1 MKQKSLLKSML
12 LLFALIAGSS
22 NVWADDPADW
32 SYTVTSSDA
41 SKLNTTA
48 KTFTVDAT
56 HVFNYDV
63 KVAAGTSPSITI
75 ATASSTPG
83 IKFGES
89 SKAYYNPVIL
99 STDAFSD
106 KAVTKVSLYLK
117 HNGGK
122 VGTLTVK
129 QGSITVGTATTSST
143 SDWITVT
150 CSETKKG
157 AGGTLEIKYEVAQ
170 ALYINKIEVWYDDL
184 GTATTTTI
192 DASGIT
198 NTDVYTSTAAG
209 SFSASVTE
217 KVGGAAVGGAT
228 VSWSSSDEDVATI
241 AADGTVTLKK
251 KGSTTITASYEGDAT
266 YAASSA
272 EYVLNVTSSAPQNTD
287 INVATNYEWLGVTSG
302 KNISA
307 DLLPKAFDCEG
318 VTLTIGTGGS
328 TKPRGDDTY
337 IRVYQD
343 NEFTFAAPDNY
354 LIKNIIFTA
363 GSNWQKTFN
372 ADPGTYDNDTKT
384 WSGYA
389 KSVTLTV
396 ESGSGNNYIS
406 NIRIL
411 LVASKDV
418 TITSAGWAS
427 FSSASALD
435 FTKTDVTA
443 YIAKSNGGTSSVTLT
458 EIAKVPA
465 STGIVVNAPAGTYAI
480 PVLTGDADA
489 TTGNLLKPWLT
500 AGTPGDA
507 EYYTLAV
514 DGANPIFK
522 KSSGGTLAA
531 GKAYLV
537 MPGAGAPELGVDF
550 GGTTGINA
558 IQKQA
563 ENGEYYNLAGQRV
576 AQPTKGLYIVNGK
589 KVILK

>member
-1 MKQKSLLKSML
+1 MKQKSLLKTML

-32 SYTVTSSDA
+32 LYTVTSSDA
-41 SKLNTTA
+41 SKLSTIA

-75 ATASSTPG
+75 GTASSTPG
-83 IKFGES
+83 IKFGDS
-89 SKAYYNPVIL
+89 GKAYYNPVIL

-122 VGTLTVK
+122 VGALTVK

-328 TKPRGDDTY
+328 TKPRGDATY

-418 TITSAGWAS
+418 TITAAGWAS

-480 PVLTGDADA
+480 PVLSGEADA